1 MGKKER
7 RGKER
12 ERERIDEHVPY
23 TMGPRGKKTVVFA
36 EKLTE
41 SNEYDEDEAI
51 AKAPT
56 AKATGQ
62 DAGKSS
68 GKGEE
73 NRFKHFLD
81 PIRSASLPPSE
92 SQHSDGRHA
101 LPLSL
106 FPMSSPCGG
115 GFVSALK
122 LTGVRECVA
131 CGQGP
136 GRQLERGHCERARA
150 VPQRAGDD

>member
-1 MGKKER
+1 MSQVIAPGYEPRSSLYLISLNATSIRKSRGTIKVRARVGLSQFSNFQTLKRKRTGGER
-7 RGKER
+7 GCGEKGDKGERER

-81 PIRSASLPPSE
+81 PIRSAS
-92 SQHSDGRHA
+92 
-101 LPLSL
+101 
-106 FPMSSPCGG
+106 
-115 GFVSALK
+115 
-122 LTGVRECVA
+122 
-131 CGQGP
+131 
-136 GRQLERGHCERARA
+136 
-150 VPQRAGDD
+150 

>member
-1 MGKKER
+1 
-7 RGKER
+7 
-12 ERERIDEHVPY
+12 
-23 TMGPRGKKTVVFA
+23 MGPRGKKTVVFA

-51 AKAPT
+51 AKAPA

-81 PIRSASLPPSE
+81 PIRSAGQPA
-92 SQHSDGRHA
+92 A
-101 LPLSL
+101 LKECIVQMEGTRSPSL
-106 FPMSSPCGG
+106 FPMSSPCVLVGL
-115 GFVSALK
+115 SA
-122 LTGVRECVA
+122 R
-131 CGQGP
+131 
-136 GRQLERGHCERARA
+136 
-150 VPQRAGDD
+150 